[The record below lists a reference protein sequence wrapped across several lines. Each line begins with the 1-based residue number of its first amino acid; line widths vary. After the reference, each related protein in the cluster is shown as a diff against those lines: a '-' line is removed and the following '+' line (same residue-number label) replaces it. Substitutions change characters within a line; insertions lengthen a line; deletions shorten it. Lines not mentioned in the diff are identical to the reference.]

1 MDRRSE
7 YALRAQQLRQQKRLA
22 AAERLRL
29 AEIENEG
36 SRTNLLRR
44 FEKEPT
50 KNLGHPSGMADAMTD
65 VGLRVDLFD
74 DRSWAIPSE
83 VGFRGARNSSRD
95 ELRHERVDEGSSD
108 RSGGGSS
115 DRSDEPK
122 AKVPS

>member
-7 YALRAQQLRQQKRLA
+7 YSLRTQQLRQQKQ
-22 AAERLRL
+22 RL
-29 AEIENEG
+29 AESEN
-36 SRTNLLRR
+36 
-44 FEKEPT
+44 EPT

-74 DRSWAIPSE
+74 DRSWALPSD